1 MCTDFTNINKACPKE
16 DDVKKITFVTECGIY
31 CWKMMAFGLK
41 NVGGTYQRM
50 VNKLFSTEISWNM
63 NIYVDDMLIKSREAE
78 DHEANLKESF
88 ENLRR
93 NKIRLN
99 LDKCVFGVT
108 SAKFLGNMIIQ
119 RVIEPN
125 PDNIAA
131 VHAMQSPKT
140 QKAQRLTRRIA
151 ALTRFIRGSELA
163 HV

>member
-1 MCTDFTNINKACPKE
+1 
-16 DDVKKITFVTECGIY
+16 
-31 CWKMMAFGLK
+31 
-41 NVGGTYQRM
+41 
-50 VNKLFSTEISWNM
+50 
-63 NIYVDDMLIKSREAE
+63 MLIKSREAE